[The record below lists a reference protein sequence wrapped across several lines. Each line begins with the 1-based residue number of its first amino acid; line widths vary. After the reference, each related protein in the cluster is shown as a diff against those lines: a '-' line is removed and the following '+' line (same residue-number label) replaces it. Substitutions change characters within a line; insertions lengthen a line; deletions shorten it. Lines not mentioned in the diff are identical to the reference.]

1 MFASRDLR
9 CDDMLYD
16 AVLNEQGS
24 ALGVEMFHPIAP
36 LIPLFILK

>member
-16 AVLNEQGS
+16 DVVNEQGS
-24 ALGVEMFHPIAP
+24 ALGVEMFRI
-36 LIPLFILK
+36 IFRINFSI